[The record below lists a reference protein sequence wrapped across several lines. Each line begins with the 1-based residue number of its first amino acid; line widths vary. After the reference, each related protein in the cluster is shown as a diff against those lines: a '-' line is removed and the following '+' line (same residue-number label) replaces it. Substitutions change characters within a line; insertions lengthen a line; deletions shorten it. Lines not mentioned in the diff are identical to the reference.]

1 METKNVPVIRC
12 VKGDQVWEVPLSPVV
27 SVLNLLLREGI
38 PISHS
43 CGGKALCGTCRVRV
57 ISEEGK
63 TAPLNGIGPR
73 EAERLRALNLNPPYR
88 LACQIY
94 ARSDVTIEIPVDP

>member
-1 METKNVPVIRC
+1 MEAKNTPVIRC

-38 PISHS
+38 PIPHT

-57 ISEEGK
+57 VPEMGK
-63 TAPLNGIGPR
+63 SDPVNGIGPR
-73 EAERLRALNLNPPYR
+73 EAQRLGALNLGPPYR

-94 ARSDVTIEIPVDP
+94 ARSSVTIEIPVDP

>member
-1 METKNVPVIRC
+1 MEPKNKAVIRC
-12 VKGDQVWEVPLSPVV
+12 VKGDRVWEVPLSPVV

-38 PISHS
+38 PIPHS

-57 ISEEGK
+57 VSDKGK
-63 TAPLNGIGPR
+63 PAPINGMGPR
-73 EAERLRALNLNPPYR
+73 EAERLGSLHLDPPYR

-94 ARSDVTIEIPVDP
+94 ARSSVTIEIPVDP

>member
-1 METKNVPVIRC
+1 METKNKAVIRC
-12 VKGDQVWEVPLSPVV
+12 IKGDRIWEVPLSPVV

-38 PISHS
+38 PIPHS

-57 ISEEGK
+57 VSEEGK
-63 TAPLNGIGPR
+63 PVPLNGISSR
-73 EAERLRALNLNPPYR
+73 EAQRLGSLNLGPSYR

-94 ARSDVTIEIPVDP
+94 ARSSVTIEIPVDP